1 MKDNENLE
9 TWDGELYLEMHQKTF
24 TTKSDLKRANRR
36 LENKFRLAEML
47 TVLRGENRTPEI
59 TALYKKLL
67 INQFHDILPGSHIHP
82 VFQDAMADYREI
94 ETALD
99 AIIGTGNRYFN
110 PLNFTYDALT
120 FVENKRAYRHP
131 YGQARQLA
139 VTQFGTPGQR
149 HACARPPIAAIGCKW
164 TAIGW
169 RRLSIPFV

>member
-1 MKDNENLE
+1 ME
-9 TWDGELYLEMHQKTF
+9 TWDGELYLEMHRGTF

-120 FVENKRAYRHP
+120 FVENKRGTATRMGKRGNWLLP
-131 YGQARQLA
+131 NLA
-139 VTQFGTPGQR
+139 PLGSGP
-149 HACARPPIAAIGCKW
+149 CARPPIAAIGCKW